1 MHGRKYKFFSK
12 VFKFMGCFM
21 YGRWHIDWK
30 VSASYP
36 TIIVLNQFEYANV
49 SIPIA
54 ILIWVMIYPMVMKVD
69 FNSIKNIGKILVD
82 LGYQLVDQAIYHVCD
97 CFIIFL
103 CGIQNLDSHGIS
115 ERISCRCG
123 TSRCCTLHSNGVCL
137 EFSYQRKSCIY
148 SSTGCHK

>member
-1 MHGRKYKFFSK
+1 MEENINSFQKYLSLWVVLCMAGGILIGKFLPA
-12 VFKFMGCFM
+12 
-21 YGRWHIDWK
+21 I
-30 VSASYP
+30 P
-36 TIIVLNQFEYANV
+36 QLLNQFEYANV

-54 ILIWVMIYPMVMKVD
+54 IFIWVMIYPMVMKVD